1 MAIFVDI
8 FTDKCKKAK
17 KKILRKIEERLEKN
31 RYFCVYN
38 GCGPSEYMEGV
49 NEFAKDLK
57 KFIKKKC

>member
-1 MAIFVDI
+1 MG
-8 FTDKCKKAK
+8 KKAK

-31 RYFCVYN
+31 RFFCVYN
-38 GCGPSEYMEGV
+38 GCKPSEYMEGV